1 MHSTSVKQVSVG
13 GLQVTPFASMTE
25 AVQSIIQPD
34 GSVTSGFGIAINP
47 EKVMLARADDDL
59 RDLINAA
66 TLRFADGTGVVRTMR
81 KKGVENTRIPGCE
94 LWEALMREAA
104 KQQLPVMIIGAK
116 PEVNNACAEKLKAM
130 GTPVAAAIDG
140 YFEDESQLH
149 DALLQH
155 RPKLVSVAMGSP
167 KQEKLIQ
174 RLRKVYPDAF
184 YLGVGGTY
192 DVFTGYGKRAPKL
205 FCDLHLEWFYRLC
218 AQPSRIGRQLAL
230 LSYLRLHLT
239 HKL

>member
-1 MHSTSVKQVSVG
+1 MHVTSAKQVTVG
-13 GLQVTPFASMTE
+13 GVEVTPFASME
-25 AVQSIIQPD
+25 AAVRHIINPD
-34 GSVTSGFGIAINP
+34 GSVVPGFGIAINP
-47 EKVMLARADDDL
+47 EKVMLARADSNL
-59 RDLINAA
+59 RDLINNA
-66 TLRFADGTGVVRTMR
+66 TLRFADGTGVVRTLR

-94 LWEALMREAA
+94 LWEALMRQAA
-104 KQQLPVMIIGAK
+104 EQQLPVVIIGAK
-116 PEVNNACAEKLKAM
+116 PEVNAACAAKLRAQ
-130 GTPVAAAIDG
+130 GTPVVAAIDG
-140 YFEDESQLH
+140 YFNDESELH
-149 DALLQH
+149 DALTKHQ
-155 RPKLVSVAMGSP
+155 PKIVTVAMGSP

-218 AQPSRIGRQLAL
+218 SQPSRIGRQLAL

-239 HKL
+239 QKL